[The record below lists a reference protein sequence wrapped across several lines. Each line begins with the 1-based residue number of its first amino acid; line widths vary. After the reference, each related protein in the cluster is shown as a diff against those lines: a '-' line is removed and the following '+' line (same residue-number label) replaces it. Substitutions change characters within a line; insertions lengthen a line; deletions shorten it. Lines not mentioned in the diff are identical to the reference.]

1 MDQLRDACRFIR
13 EVQRR
18 TSPERATLIGISGI
32 DASGK
37 GYLSRQMADQLT
49 HDRYRVALINVDHWV
64 ALPSQRFSQIEPGRH
79 FYDHGLRLDAM
90 WQEAILPLQQS
101 RHLSCTIQA
110 CDATNAE
117 RYLPMTFAFSNIDI
131 ILLDGI
137 FLFKRQYQQRYDG
150 RLWIECGFEKGMQ
163 RAIHRNV
170 EQLSASEIQ
179 RDYETIYYPAQRLHF
194 ELDQPQACADIT
206 IHNG

>member
-1 MDQLRDACRFIR
+1 MDQVHQSCQFIC

-18 TSPERATLIGISGI
+18 TSPQRATLIGISGI

-37 GYLSRQMADQLT
+37 GYYSRMIADQLT
-49 HDRYRVALINVDHWV
+49 HDRYRVALISVDHWV

-90 WQEAILPLQQS
+90 WHEAILPLQQS

-110 CDATNAE
+110 GDATNAE
-117 RYLPMTFAFSNIDI
+117 RYLPMTFSFSNIEI
-131 ILLDGI
+131 ILLEGI

-150 RLWIECGFEKGMQ
+150 RFWIECGFEKGMQ

-170 EQLSASEIQ
+170 EQLSVSEIQ

-206 IHNG
+206 IQNG